1 MIGSLQ
7 RRMIRTIATHDPTQ
21 ETTMTR
27 IQPNVDFNF
36 INVLVRWIQ
45 TYYVHKLERYAA
57 NHQSIGVV

>member
-1 MIGSLQ
+1 
-7 RRMIRTIATHDPTQ
+7 
-21 ETTMTR
+21 MTR

-36 INVLVRWIQ
+36 INVLVRWSQ